1 MYFDTELDVIIYY
14 MVVSN
19 LN

>member
-1 MYFDTELDVIIYY
+1 MYFDTELDVNIYH